1 MPIVLYRVDERLVHG
16 QVIIG
21 WGEHLRPGGYVIVD
35 DDVAATQWEKDLYGL
50 SALPGTELIFV
61 GLDEARRS
69 LRAWREN
76 PRRTILL
83 TRDIGTMVEIA
94 RGGLLQGESVN
105 LGGIHHEEGRTKVK
119 SYLYLGPEEREG
131 IRALQSEGVS
141 VTAMDVPG
149 SVRVGPDALLGE
161 D

>member
-21 WGEHLRPGGYVIVD
+21 WGEHLRPARYIVVD
-35 DDVAATQWEKDLYGL
+35 DDVALSEWEQDLYGL
-50 SALPGTELIFV
+50 SALPGTELVFV

-69 LRAWREN
+69 LSTWRED
-76 PRRTILL
+76 PQRTILL
-83 TRDIGTMVEIA
+83 TRDIATMVELA
-94 RGGLLQGESVN
+94 AGGLLRGERVN
-105 LGGIHHEEGRTKVK
+105 LGGIHFAEGRSKVK
-119 SYLYLGPEEREG
+119 SYLYLGSDERDG
-131 IRALQSEGVS
+131 IRALEAEGVS

-149 SVRVGPDALLGE
+149 SVKVGSDALLGK